1 MNTPTTNLPLRQ
13 LMLTFAYLAY
23 TGEEISPLDNP
34 DPTINK
40 LINKALP
47 KIQLSGGES
56 PGDWDVVW
64 GPVTYTVPGAKYQ
77 ENMLYVV
84 NRRGSN
90 DFVIANRG
98 TNFVSQVD
106 WFLDDFEIYYTMP
119 WPVPQSGKP
128 AEPGVEI
135 SESTSI
141 DLNIVIE
148 PSLMSFHNVG
158 LIEFLRN
165 ITQEHEINL
174 CVTGHSLGA
183 ALANVLSLY
192 LLENPDLWDHT
203 GASTVSCISFA
214 APTIGNDKL
223 AVRALNAFA
232 EASQKG
238 TFPGWDESLG
248 TNMDNVRSNMDTIP
262 LFSTASNIYVNEAA
276 GPLFS
281 IYSTPNNPSGN
292 IKFDFSITSAPESHV
307 EWDYFQSYL
316 LAKVASALAEQ
327 NYTQLLQSKSLI
339 TGEFIGNT
347 IDLNNPGLTTVLEA
361 FATQA
366 AWQHSNSYPAVLD
379 THVLLDPR
387 IVNKSGEENP
397 TLAIPHIDSISP
409 DSNEHYWIKTDISVT
424 ITGKNFST
432 GFFSNFIV
440 FSDPK
445 FSFPY
450 EVKSVTDTEIKV
462 VFKTGGTPKGEYK
475 FTIFHTTLFNQ
486 SNEVSFKI
494 ERL

>member
-1 MNTPTTNLPLRQ
+1 MSTPTTNLPLRQ

-23 TGEEISPLDNP
+23 TGEEMSPLDDP
-34 DPTINK
+34 DPTIYK

-47 KIQLSGGES
+47 QIELSGGES
-56 PGDWDVVW
+56 PADWEVVW

-77 ENMLYVV
+77 ENMMYVV

-90 DFVIANRG
+90 DYVIAHRG

-128 AEPGVEI
+128 AAPGVEI

-148 PSLMSFHNVG
+148 PKLMSFHNVG

-165 ITQEHEINL
+165 ITQDHEINL

-223 AVRALNAFA
+223 AIRALNAFA
-232 EASQKG
+232 EASHKG
-238 TFPGWDESLG
+238 SFPGWDKSLG
-248 TNMDNVRSNMDTIP
+248 TNMDNVRSTMDTIP
-262 LFSTASNIYVNEAA
+262 LFSTASNIYEHDAA
-276 GPLFS
+276 GPLFQ
-281 IYSTPNNPSGN
+281 IYSKPNNPSGN
-292 IKFDFSITSAPESHV
+292 INFDWGVTAPVSHE
-307 EWDYFQSYL
+307 EWKYFQSL
-316 LAKVASALAEQ
+316 VLANVAGALSKQ
-327 NYTQLLQSKSLI
+327 NYTQLLLSKSLI
-339 TGEFIGNT
+339 KGEFIGNT
-347 IDLNNPGLTTVLEA
+347 IDLDNPSFTTVMEA

-366 AWQHSNSYPAVLD
+366 AWQHSNSYPMVLD
-379 THVLLDPR
+379 TAVLLDPG
-387 IVNKSGEENP
+387 IVNKTGIPDPNP
-397 TLAIPHIDSISP
+397 KTPQIDAVSP
-409 DSNEHYWIKTDISVT
+409 DSDEWHFISKNITVT

-440 FSDPK
+440 FEDPK
-445 FSFPY
+445 LSLPY
-450 EVKSVTDTEIKV
+450 EVKSVTETELKV
-462 VFKTGGTPKGEYK
+462 VFKVGYIDKGDYYFRIYHTSAFYKSNKAK
-475 FTIFHTTLFNQ
+475 FTIT
-486 SNEVSFKI
+486 
-494 ERL
+494 